1 MPIGHTVGRGATIR
15 RRADVQ
21 PTLIEPSR
29 TFFGRLRR
37 RGLLAVAW
45 LLVLAAWGA
54 GMAVWLLAYVPV
66 LAAATVLVATV
77 WSAQGRGAG
86 LAVIAMVGVALYTWS
101 RAHPDTWERFV
112 ASRVWRFTRRIRY
125 RWVWRDLLAAAEV
138 RARDAHHVIRVPR
151 LLWVRLGR
159 YTDLLTVQLCPG
171 VTPEHLEAA
180 ADALR
185 AEFRALEVRVLPH
198 QRRGW
203 VSLRVICA
211 DTLLDTIAPPMGSA
225 TEQAP
230 HGVDLTALHLGR
242 REDGEPW
249 LLRLLGRHLL
259 VAGATGA
266 GKSSVVAS
274 LLVALAPAI
283 RAGTVRLI
291 GIDPKGGM
299 EFGLYR
305 DLFHLL
311 ACETEEDMVRALEA
325 AADLVAERARSLAGV
340 VRLHTPTVDAP
351 LIVVLVDEIASL
363 TAYIS
368 DKALKER
375 AKQALGRLLTKGRA
389 VGVSVVGCVQ
399 DPRKDVLEVRN
410 LFTTRIGFRLAEKT
424 EVPMVLGD
432 GARERGALCDRI
444 PMSTPG
450 VGYLVEDGSTVVT
463 KVRAAYVDDDQLR
476 WLAQTYPSP
485 TREVLPE
492 VADLPDKHDK
502 PRRRKRATGEDREA
516 S

>member
-29 TFFGRLRR
+29 TFLGRLRR
-37 RGLLAVAW
+37 RGLLAVGR

-54 GMAVWLLAYVPV
+54 FMAAWLLAYVPI
-66 LAAATVLVATV
+66 LAAATALVAMV
-77 WSAQGRGAG
+77 WSVQGRGAG
-86 LAVIAMVGVALYTWS
+86 LAGVALVGVAFYTWS
-101 RAHPDTWERFV
+101 RANPETWKRFV

-125 RWVWRDLLAAAEV
+125 RWVWRDLLAAADV

-159 YTDLLTVQLCPG
+159 HADLLTVQLCPG
-171 VTPEHLEAA
+171 ITTEHLEAA

-185 AEFRALEVRVLPH
+185 TEFRALEVRVLPH
-198 QRRGW
+198 SRRGW

-211 DTLLDTIAPPMGSA
+211 DTLLDPIAPPMSTDTA
-225 TEQAP
+225 NN
-230 HGVDLTALHLGR
+230 GVDLTALHLGR
-242 REDGEPW
+242 REDGTPW
-249 LLRLLGRHLL
+249 RLRLLGRHLL

-283 RAGTVRLI
+283 KAGTVRLI

-305 DLFHLL
+305 DLFHLM

-325 AADLVAERARSLAGV
+325 AAELVAERARAMAGV
-340 VRLHTPTVDAP
+340 TRQHEPTVDEP
-351 LIVVLVDEIASL
+351 FYVVLVDEIASL
-363 TAYIS
+363 TAYIG
-368 DKALKER
+368 DRQLKER

-389 VGVSVVGCVQ
+389 PGVSVVGCVQ

-410 LFTTRIGFRLAEKT
+410 LFTTRIGLRLAEKT
-424 EVPMVLGD
+424 EVPMVLGE

-444 PMSTPG
+444 PMDTPG

-476 WLAQTYPSP
+476 WLAATYSSP

-492 VADLPDKHDK
+492 VADLPDKQDK